1 MLRITLACLLAIA
14 FLASNA
20 QATDPLSPPPEEKES
35 VRSRQEQQM
44 HDEAQTQ
51 SGTALPFPK
60 QFIMGKVTDAAGTGI
75 AGTEVKLFADGEF
88 VEEDR
93 TSPSGDFE
101 LNLPLNIETDETVVL
116 WVVPP
121 TDRYVMQC
129 VVIKKSEVARTS
141 RLFGPCAIEVEMKE
155 QMRVEVS
162 LLTADELIQSIRSRG
177 CY

>member
-14 FLASNA
+14 FLASYA
-20 QATDPLSPPPEEKES
+20 HATDPASPPPEDKEG

-60 QFIMGKVTDAAGTGI
+60 QFIIGKVTDAAGAGVG
-75 AGTEVKLFADGEF
+75 GTEVKLFADGEF

-93 TSPSGDFE
+93 TNSSGEYE
-101 LNLPLNIETDETVVL
+101 LNLPLNIEADETVVL

-121 TDRYVMQC
+121 TDKYVMQC
-129 VVIKKSEVARTS
+129 IVIKKSQVAISS
-141 RLFGPCAIEVEMKE
+141 RLFGPCAIEVAMKE

-162 LLTADELIQSIRSRG
+162 LLTAEELIQSIRSRG